1 MFDARDQGST
11 VYTPK
16 YLPCWGCWVNDFCH
30 ITITPYDLYFRNMTT
45 IFTSISWCFTGSL
58 ERSKPQLADDWK
70 GGFRCLTNRDEVE
83 RFQCVCPK
91 GNMKGL
97 EPRPQLTAGRLKTS
111 KGNFDA
117 VLVYTRSAAQ
127 GKLCR
132 EFSGRFVGSALQ
144 WFGETSQVDPK

>member
-97 EPRPQLTAGRLKTS
+97 EPRPQLTAGRLKRPRATLMLS
-111 KGNFDA
+111 WSTLGQLLREN
-117 VLVYTRSAAQ
+117 SAENIPGDSLGQ
-127 GKLCR
+127 HFNGLEKHPR
-132 EFSGRFVGSALQ
+132 
-144 WFGETSQVDPK
+144 